1 MAREKRL
8 LEILATM
15 DVPLM
20 RVATALS
27 GSYRRASL
35 RWLTRNLAVRNAEH
49 PQLSEAL
56 RRVKE
61 LIKAEAQ

>member
-1 MAREKRL
+1 MAREKKL
-8 LEILATM
+8 MEILATM

-20 RVATALS
+20 RVSTALS
-27 GSYRRASL
+27 GSHRRASL

-56 RRVKE
+56 GMVKDLMKTE
-61 LIKAEAQ
+61 SQ

>member
-1 MAREKRL
+1 MVREKKL
-8 LEILATM
+8 MEILATM

-20 RVATALS
+20 RVSTALS
-27 GSYRRASL
+27 GSQRRASL

-56 RRVKE
+56 GMVKDLMKTE
-61 LIKAEAQ
+61 SQ